1 MSTVASRDL
10 RNHTAAVLERVQ
22 AGETVLVT
30 VHGDPVA
37 QIGPVASGRRR
48 SLPRREL
55 ARILASAQAD
65 AGLRTTL
72 AELAGDLTDD
82 LEPPR

>member
-1 MSTVASRDL
+1 MSAVASRDL

-30 VHGDPVA
+30 VHGEPVA
-37 QIGPVASGRRR
+37 QIGPAPTRRRR
-48 SLPRREL
+48 SLPRGEL
-55 ARILASAQAD
+55 AQLLATAQAD
-65 AGLRTTL
+65 AGLRAAL
-72 AELAGDLTDD
+72 AQLAGDTTDD